1 MIYFSNMCY
10 DVYYHLIKFQLK
22 TPPID
27 GEIKKTNSIRGGNL
41 NQMT

>member
-1 MIYFSNMCY
+1 MCY